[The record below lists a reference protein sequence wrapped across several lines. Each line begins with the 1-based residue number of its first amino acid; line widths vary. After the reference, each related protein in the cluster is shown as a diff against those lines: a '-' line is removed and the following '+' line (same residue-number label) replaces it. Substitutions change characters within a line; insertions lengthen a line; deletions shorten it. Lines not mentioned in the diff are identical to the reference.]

1 MRCVAQYPVQ
11 SLHTCLEHVH
21 VLESVASTLTFVMMR
36 LLTRFPPC
44 SIVAQV
50 RLAEGDKWQDVE
62 YLKHTSLKTYMPY
75 MMGGGYVLSAD
86 LAHVILGI
94 NQQVLRCLHSC
105 STICC
110 VHLHLSACGDD
121 KRAQV
126 LQPLLL
132 LPICSAMWVLQLMA
146 FPEKLT
152 CWKFAN
158 KKPWHMRRRTTRH
171 C

>member
-21 VLESVASTLTFVMMR
+21 VLEPVASTLTFATMR
-36 LLTRFPPC
+36 LLTRYPPC

-94 NQQVLRCLHSC
+94 NQQVLRCLRTFVFNDLLC
-105 STICC
+105 P
-110 VHLHLSACGDD
+110 SALVCMW
-121 KRAQV
+121 RRQE
-126 LQPLLL
+126 LLL
-132 LPICSAMWVLQLMA
+132 LPICSAMWVVQ
-146 FPEKLT
+146 
-152 CWKFAN
+152 
-158 KKPWHMRRRTTRH
+158 
-171 C
+171 